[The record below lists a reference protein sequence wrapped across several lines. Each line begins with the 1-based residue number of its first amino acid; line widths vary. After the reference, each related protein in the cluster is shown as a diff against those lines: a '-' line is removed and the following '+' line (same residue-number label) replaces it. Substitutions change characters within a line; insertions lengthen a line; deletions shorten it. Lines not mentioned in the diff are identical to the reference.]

1 MTYEEVASLSGTIG
15 LVFFMAMFAVVLA
28 YAFWPRNSAKFDKA
42 ARAPLDEE

>member
-1 MTYEEVASLSGTIG
+1 MTYEEVAGITGAIG

-28 YAFWPRNSAKFDKA
+28 YAFWPRNKAKFDEA